1 MSNTQA
7 PIALTPA
14 QQTYRREILEGLRG
28 GICTVIFTKTD
39 GTERT
44 MRCTLKQGLLPM
56 QEATKADGANPDH
69 SQPTDPA
76 VTPQRKPKPQ
86 TNISVW
92 DLEKEAWRSFN
103 IGTVIKWKR
112 EY

>member
-14 QQTYRREILEGLRG
+14 QETYRREILDGLRG

-44 MRCTLKQGLLPM
+44 MRCTLAQSLLPV
-56 QEATKADGANPDH
+56 QESVKVDTANPDAAP
-69 SQPTDPA
+69 PTDPSA
-76 VTPQRKPKPQ
+76 PPQRKPKPQ
-86 TNISVW
+86 SNISVW